1 MLKKVFLV
9 LIISILMLS
18 ISGCTDKVVEESLV
32 DTGVVTNTISD
43 DASSQSLMPIDDLS
57 ENYEF
62 LGSRDLSAEKVGSE
76 YISVEGIEGGSE
88 GLYIYLN
95 STDLYIDVI
104 EMNSSSSAE
113 EFIVQYKAG
122 FRELSSGSR
131 FTEESI
137 SDHSTV
143 RILEYVTIDKANIP
157 RYTYIWSND
166 KFVFVVG
173 GATDDYVVLSE
184 LAEATGY

>member
-18 ISGCTDKVVEESLV
+18 ISGCTDEVVEETPV
-32 DTGVVTNTISD
+32 DSDIVSNTISED
-43 DASSQSLMPIDDLS
+43 TSSQSLMPVDDLP

-62 LGSRDLSAEKVGSE
+62 LGSRDLSAEKVEGE
-76 YISVEGIEGGSE
+76 YVSVEGIEAGSE
-88 GLYIYLN
+88 GLYMYLN
-95 STDLYIDVI
+95 STDVYIDVI
-104 EMNSSSSAE
+104 EMSSSSSAE

-131 FTEESI
+131 FAEESI
-137 SDHSTV
+137 NGHSTE

-166 KFVFVVG
+166 RFVFVVG
-173 GATDDYVVLSE
+173 GATDDYAVLSE